1 MAAARRKRAHR
12 VVAKAMLK
20 AVADLHPEE
29 ALERLAP
36 FCARAET
43 GTARRALRAARIAL
57 MRRAL
62 EAPERAEPGTA
73 EASAPEPPVPEVVTD
88 PPAPKPIPK
97 GKLMAVS
104 LEDAAR
110 MLFVA
115 PVAEAEP
122 EAAPDSGAAAAE
134 GGAALDWAAAS
145 AGLVAAEVPEE
156 AEAVDD
162 LPVLMVAPAPTE
174 VLERMDMEAAEAA
187 LDEVVDDSA
196 RFAAPEAAAPAAPP
210 APEKRA
216 KAGVSRQGR
225 AGGGAALPDLSAQ
238 FAALAGD
245 GLETLADPVTTRPL
259 PGLDEGLRAL
269 DGLDEMPPAQAPAG
283 KVDAAAAFAALE
295 EPPPAQATPGKAR
308 MTDPAAAFAAMAAA
322 DSPKVAAPKGPAAM
336 ADPAAAF
343 AALAAAE
350 DEAAKAPGKVA
361 TKPKP
366 LAIDLSA
373 QFAAMSGDGEGRKPG

>member
-12 VVAKAMLK
+12 VVAKAVLK

-115 PVAEAEP
+115 PVAEA
-122 EAAPDSGAAAAE
+122 APDSGAAAAE
-134 GGAALDWAAAS
+134 GFAALDWAAAS

-245 GLETLADPVTTRPL
+245 GLETLADPVTARPL

-269 DGLDEMPPAQAPAG
+269 DGLDEMRPAQAPAG

-295 EPPPAQATPGKAR
+295 EPAPAQATPGKAR

-350 DEAAKAPGKVA
+350 GEAAKAPGKVA